1 MFPRPSSLSLA
12 AHNNKQISCCT
23 KKILANPRLL
33 HPDCFVIPVPEQD
46 QFMRSAQQGCI
57 NFVRAAPAI
66 NNKCTFG
73 PREQLNQLSSYIDGN
88 NVYGASIAEE
98 RRLRAFRGGQLKV
111 SVIHNEAFLPVN
123 NNASN
128 CQIPKATQLKCFL
141 GGDSRVNEVP
151 DLALLNGVFL
161 REHNRIA
168 GELSRLNPA
177 WTDEIL
183 YQESK
188 RIVVAELQHII
199 YAEFL
204 PLLLGERSMGHF
216 RLQLAKG
223 FSGDYNPAI
232 DPSILNEFTTAA
244 YRLHSLIQGNLHM
257 RTPDDQTVG
266 TLQLKDTFS
275 NPQVL
280 YQKGAF
286 DMRIAGLVGQPLH
299 QCKLSMSG
307 FIFDYNT
314 IRDHF

>member
-1 MFPRPSSLSLA
+1 MA
-12 AHNNKQISCCT
+12 D
-23 KKILANPRLL
+23 PRLQ
-33 HPDCFVIPVPEQD
+33 HPACFVIPVPEED
-46 QFMRSAQQGCI
+46 QFMRSVQQDCI

-88 NVYGASIAEE
+88 NLYGASIAEE
-98 RRLRAFRGGQLKV
+98 RRLRSFRGGQMKV
-111 SVIHNEAFLPVN
+111 SFIHSESFLPFN
-123 NNASN
+123 ANASN
-128 CQIPKATQLKCFL
+128 CQIPKITQLKCFL

-151 DLALLNGVFL
+151 DLALINGIFL

-177 WTDEIL
+177 WTDEVL

-188 RIVVAELQHII
+188 RIVVAEMQHII

-204 PLLLGERSMGHF
+204 PLLLGERSMEHF
-216 RLQLAKG
+216 RLQLVQG
-223 FSGDYNPAI
+223 FSSTYNPAI

-257 RTPDDQTVG
+257 RTPEDQTIG
-266 TLQLKDTFS
+266 LLQLKDTFS

-299 QCKLSMSG
+299 QCKL
-307 FIFDYNT
+307 Y
-314 IRDHF
+314 